1 MTVREQGIQERIVI
15 LVCLTANLLL
25 GNKGTHSECREGKQ
39 LPRHFGEQETKITIH
54 FRETIKGT
62 GISRKKDRRSQP
74 SLILN

>member
-25 GNKGTHSECREGKQ
+25 GNKGTHSECREGK
-39 LPRHFGEQETKITIH
+39 HFGEQETKITIH